1 MSGKFFKVIF
11 ASILSI
17 GLVSQANAAVIF
29 VNDIDFKKNGLQWEK
44 VGQFDLTGG
53 VWFDDVNNDG
63 AFGDYA
69 TSLSGIEAAEL
80 LFNKNDN
87 EIWAI
92 STTDNE
98 VNHKA
103 LYEEFGG
110 LTGVSKSE
118 SYKIDTNGNTLYDSA
133 NGGQHDSSAFIKD
146 GAALTYKQGVY
157 INYVFKRVVLAPA
170 PSSLPIFALAIFGL
184 AVRRIKC

>member
-17 GLVSQANAAVIF
+17 GLVSQANAAVIL
-29 VNDIDFKKNGLQWEK
+29 VNDIDFKKNGIQWEK
-44 VGQFDLTGG
+44 VGQFDLTHGF
-53 VWFDDVNNDG
+53 WFDDANDDG
-63 AFGDYA
+63 VVGDYA
-69 TSLSGIEAAEL
+69 TSLSGIEAADL

-110 LTGVSKSE
+110 QTGVSKSE

-133 NGGQHDSSAFIKD
+133 NGGQHDSSALIKD
-146 GAALTYKQGVY
+146 GAAITGEEGVY
-157 INYVFKRVVLAPA
+157 INYVFKRVVHAPA
-170 PSSLPIFALAIFGL
+170 PSSLAIFALAIFGL